1 VRYALRTWLLSTAG
15 VAKDVSQ
22 RKWTF
27 AWDRIR
33 VLFSTAGLLVQLLRE
48 KKSLFGKSSNSPDE
62 MLEFLLRL
70 TDDEVRG

>member
-1 VRYALRTWLLSTAG
+1 
-15 VAKDVSQ
+15 
-22 RKWTF
+22 
-27 AWDRIR
+27 
-33 VLFSTAGLLVQLLRE
+33 LLRE